1 MKLTDEQSQKV
12 EKNHK
17 LIYWYVKIKGLDIEE
32 WYGSLAVELCLT
44 VVDHNIKKGSLSNY
58 FKVRADN
65 MVNKEYAKQNSQKRK
80 NNGIVSL
87 DNHIVVCPNDDIM
100 TILEL
105 NEAFDMTN
113 DVLRLKS
120 MGYTQ
125 GEIAEEL
132 GISQPKISKYLKK
145 LKEDYFDGQN
155 D

>member
-17 LIYWYVKIKGLDIEE
+17 LIYWYAKIKGLDIEE